1 MNSGAFPIAAIIVIF
16 SASALGALQTGNG
29 ATANQSA
36 AQEERVFVRGKWL
49 SRSEYL
55 REQERRRRPEETG
68 IAPLAGAGDETR
80 AGSGG
85 ANASFV
91 KEGANAASS
100 TPKEARPVE
109 DLTALTKIY
118 RVGVGDVLDVR
129 VLNAPPRNSESTL
142 YTVLDGGYLDFPLAG
157 PPMIVAG
164 LTTEEIAAKIAG
176 ELRKRAVYEQPL
188 VTVTVRA
195 HMSHTVIV
203 TGLVNEPGAK
213 VLRREAVP
221 LYVVLAEAQPRAE
234 AGLATI
240 ISNRTGKTTIIDLAD
255 PAATTMLVF
264 PGDVVNVAP
273 RPPAFLYV
281 GGDVNM
287 PGQIDFHPGMRLTQ
301 AILAA
306 GGARSSSAI
315 WVKVSRQKEDGRL
328 TWTQYNLLAIM
339 DGVEPDPELRPGDRI
354 EVGRR
359 RW

>member
-221 LYVVLAEAQPRAE
+221 LYVVVAESLPRPA
-234 AGLATI
+234 AARVMITSRATKET
-240 ISNRTGKTTIIDLAD
+240 RTIDLSD
-255 PAATTMLVF
+255 AAQMNALVRA
-264 PGDVVNVAP
+264 GDLINVVA
-273 RPPAFLYV
+273 RPPEFVYV
-281 GGDVNM
+281 GGSIGA
-287 PGQIDFHPGMRLTQ
+287 PGQREFRSGMKLTQ

-306 GGARSSSAI
+306 GGATRSGKLKARI
-315 WVKVSRQKEDGRL
+315 ARRQADGHPTTLEFNLTEIQKGIAPDPPVQAGDYIEIVSR
-328 TWTQYNLLAIM
+328 
-339 DGVEPDPELRPGDRI
+339 
-354 EVGRR
+354 
-359 RW
+359 

>member
-1 MNSGAFPIAAIIVIF
+1 MNSRTFSIAAIIVV
-16 SASALGALQTGNG
+16 SGVSALGLPLQTGNDMP
-29 ATANQSA
+29 TKQSS
-36 AQEERVFVRGKWL
+36 AQQEKVFVRGKWL

-55 REQERRRRPEETG
+55 REQERRRRPEETSA
-68 IAPLAGAGDETR
+68 APLEGARTGGGAGVVATSS
-80 AGSGG
+80 AL
-85 ANASFV
+85 
-91 KEGANAASS
+91 KEAAPAASS
-100 TPKEARPVE
+100 TKEARLAE
-109 DLTALTKIY
+109 DLSALTKIY

-129 VLNAPPRNSESTL
+129 VLNAPPRNNESTL

-157 PPMIVAG
+157 PPMVVAG
-164 LTTEEIAAKIAG
+164 LTTEEIAAKIAS
-176 ELRKRAVYEQPL
+176 ELKKRAVYEQPL

-195 HMSHTVIV
+195 HMSHTVII

-240 ISNRTGKTTIIDLAD
+240 ISNRAGKTTTVDLAD

-264 PGDVVNVAP
+264 PGDVINIAP

-306 GGARSSSAI
+306 GGARSSSAV